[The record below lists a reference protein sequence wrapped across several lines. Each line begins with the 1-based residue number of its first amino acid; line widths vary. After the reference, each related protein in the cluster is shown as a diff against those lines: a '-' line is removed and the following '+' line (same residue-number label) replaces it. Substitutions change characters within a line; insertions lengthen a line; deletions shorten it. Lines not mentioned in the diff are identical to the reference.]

1 MRYRKL
7 KADELFDGNQL
18 WKDKVLIL
26 NPYNIVESIVPTS
39 EAGEDIETY
48 PGILTPGFINAHCHL
63 ELSYLKGLVSTGL
76 GLVDFL
82 LSVIKLR
89 SGLQANK
96 HEPIV
101 NAIEEMRSKG
111 IVAVGDIC
119 NTVDAV
125 AAKQNSGMDWYSFI
139 EIINYRKERLG
150 DVIANSRDIVDQ
162 HTSSGLSAVLS
173 AHAPYTVN
181 ADTYKIINEATGG
194 KTITIHNQESEAEDA
209 LFKTGHSD
217 FLRIYQ
223 KFGDGTSPF
232 PVSGKSSFQTWLPFF
247 NNAQTILSVHNT
259 YTSKEDIDFGKE
271 YASKHEVQIV
281 YCLCPNANLYIENK
295 LPPIELLMEYD
306 CDIVLGTDSYS
317 SNHQLDIAA
326 EMKAIAKG
334 YPHLPIELLLKWATS
349 NGAKALGLQGYGS
362 FQKGYQPGVV
372 LFDPQTF
379 TSKKLI

>member
-18 WKDKVLIL
+18 WRDKVLIL
-26 NPYNIVESIVPTS
+26 NSYNIVESIVPTS
-39 EAGEDIETY
+39 EAGEDIENY

-89 SGLQANK
+89 SGLQADK
-96 HEPIV
+96 QEPILQAV
-101 NAIEEMRSKG
+101 AEMKSKG

-119 NTVDAV
+119 NTMDAV
-125 AAKQNSGMDWYSFI
+125 AAKQNSGIDWYSFV

-150 DVIANSRDIVDQ
+150 DVIANSRNIVEQ
-162 HTSSGLSAVLS
+162 HKSSGLPAVLS

-181 ADTYKIINEATGG
+181 ADTYKIINESTRE
-194 KTITIHNQESEAEDA
+194 KTITIHNQESPAEDA
-209 LFKTGHSD
+209 LFKTGESD
-217 FLRIYQ
+217 FLRIYE

-232 PVSGKSSFQTWLPFF
+232 PISGKSSFQTWLPFF

-259 YTSKEDIDFGKE
+259 YTSKEDIDFSKE
-271 YASKHEVQIV
+271 YASKHEVKII
-281 YCLCPNANLYIENK
+281 YCLCPNANLYIENR
-295 LPPIELLMEYD
+295 LPPIDMLMDYD

-326 EMKAIAKG
+326 EMKAIAEG
-334 YPHLPIELLLKWATS
+334 YPHISLALLLKWATS
-349 NGAKALGLQGYGS
+349 NGAKALGLNGFGS
-362 FQKGYQPGVV
+362 FIKGYQPGVV
-372 LFDPQTF
+372 LLDPKTF
-379 TSKKLI
+379 ISKKLI